1 MKWCIIQIGNF
12 IGKIKSLFSHFNQ
25 MNVLY
30 YSLRTAS
37 MLCCWYYSTGSM
49 VFLRIFSNF
58 LEQTYGRFLSNLV
71 KIFQQWSETLG
82 WSRSGF
88 MIQDHSDH
96 FYGAS
101 KVHEDYRDE
110 IIAWFCPVI
119 IIDQL
124 CMEHNT
130 KVWTHLFGQEL
141 IACKLRYV

>member
-1 MKWCIIQIGNF
+1 MFFTIAT
-12 IGKIKSLFSHFNQ
+12 
-25 MNVLY
+25 LY
-30 YSLRTAS
+30 
-37 MLCCWYYSTGSM
+37 CWYYSTGSM
-49 VFLRIFSNF
+49 VFLRILGNF
-58 LEQTYGRFLSNLV
+58 LEQTYGRFLSSLV
-71 KIFQQWSETLG
+71 KIFQQWGETLG

-110 IIAWFCPVI
+110 IIAWFCPLI

-124 CMEHNT
+124 CVEHNS

-141 IACKLRYV
+141 IACYDMCSSTLSLKVLRNTLHGDEAVCQVVTDKRL